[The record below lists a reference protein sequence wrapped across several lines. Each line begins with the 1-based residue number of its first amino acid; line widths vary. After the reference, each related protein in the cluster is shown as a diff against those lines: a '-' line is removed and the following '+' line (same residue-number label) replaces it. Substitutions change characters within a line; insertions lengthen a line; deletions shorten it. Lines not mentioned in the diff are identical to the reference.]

1 MSSTVQSKARRE
13 YREFLQNYIFP
24 LLGIPHN
31 NNIENCSDDD
41 QELFCDK
48 KVFQDELEVESNGV
62 KKRYIYFC
70 NNKEVLLKTLYL
82 KDFDNDNILLCI
94 NIIDMFFKVSN
105 YSMNFPSSSYEHE
118 YYSDIQKNANYK
130 MAVQKGICNWIMNGN
145 TDNLEKLFELL
156 EKWTVQTYEGNKV
169 TLGFIVNP
177 NAVSKFDTKYGS
189 WCDFLDNDLSAL
201 FTDCIHSVIELDR
214 NCNFV
219 RYLSISENNIVNQY
233 PIEYSSAYRFSATLN
248 KYVTGNSIGIFLL
261 SNGDIV
267 LSKNSMIKLV
277 KRNLKWLNF
286 SYEAF
291 KNSFGD
297 YLIKNQIDETLLQN
311 VFASMLDVSFSHGGG
326 IIAVI
331 NKLEPLLSKS
341 KNEQP
346 ILNSS
351 DYLLEK
357 SNDEIECDL
366 KSMSKQLGEQ
376 EIKKRLL
383 KRNVLI
389 TLVDK
394 KSFMELDRKLRCEL
408 VSLDGALILDKNGRV
423 CACGAIIKN
432 DSGSTGGARGAA
444 SKKLSRY
451 GFAVKISTDGY
462 IELYIDDKKVYSIK

>member
-1 MSSTVQSKARRE
+1 MNTSINNKAKKE
-13 YREFLQNYIFP
+13 YHEFLQNYIFP

-31 NNIENCSDDD
+31 NNIENCSADD
-41 QELFCDK
+41 QMLFCDK
-48 KVFQDELEVESNGV
+48 TVFQGELKIDDIGL

-82 KDFDNDNILLCI
+82 KDFDDDNIHLCS
-94 NIIDMFFKVSN
+94 NIIQMFFKVSD
-105 YSMNFPSSSYEHE
+105 YQMNFSSSLHK

-130 MAVQKGICNWIMNGN
+130 MAVQKGICNWIMNNN
-145 TDNLEKLFELL
+145 TESIEKLFEQL
-156 EKWTVQTYEGNKV
+156 EKWSVQTYEGKKV
-169 TLGFIVNP
+169 TLGFIINP
-177 NAVSKFDTKYGS
+177 NAISDFDTKYGS
-189 WCDFLDNDLSAL
+189 WCDFLDNDLSAI
-201 FTDCIHSVIELDR
+201 FTDCIHSVIELDK
-214 NCNFV
+214 NCNFI
-219 RYLSISENNIVNQY
+219 RYLSISENNKVDEY
-233 PIEYSSAYRFSATLN
+233 PIEYSSAYRFSAML
-248 KYVTGNSIGIFLL
+248 KKHVTDNRVGVFLL

-267 LSKNSMIKLV
+267 LSKNGTIKLV

-297 YLIKNQIDETLLQN
+297 YLEKNDIDEALLKN

-326 IIAVI
+326 IIAVV
-331 NKLEPLLSKS
+331 NKLDSLLRIE
-341 KNEQP
+341 KNEEP

-351 DYLLEK
+351 DYLLKK
-357 SNDEIECDL
+357 SNNEIEGEL
-366 KSMSKQLGEQ
+366 NKTKKHLGED

-389 TLVDK
+389 TLIDK
-394 KSFMELDRKLRCEL
+394 KSFMQLDRKLRCEL
-408 VSLDGALILDKNGRV
+408 ISLDGALILNKDGKI

-444 SKKLSRY
+444 SQKLSRY

-462 IELYIDDKKVYSIK
+462 IELYINGKKVYSIK